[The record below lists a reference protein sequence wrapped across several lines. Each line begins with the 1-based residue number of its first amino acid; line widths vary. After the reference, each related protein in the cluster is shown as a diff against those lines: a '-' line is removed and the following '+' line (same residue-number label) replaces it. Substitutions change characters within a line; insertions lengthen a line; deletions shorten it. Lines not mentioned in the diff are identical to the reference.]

1 MREINTREDYEAV
14 VEKYA
19 ARLKVARSKYDDF
32 KKEVDALEKALATP
46 APKEASEAERKDY
59 ANLVKSSL
67 LSLKD
72 LRRMIGEYDDLFDT
86 WTRSV
91 KLFR

>member
-32 KKEVDALEKALATP
+32 KKEVDALEKALGVP

-59 ANLVKSSL
+59 AALVAAGML
-67 LSLKD
+67 RVKD
-72 LRRMIGEYDDLFDT
+72 LRRLIAEYDDNFDG

-91 KLFR
+91 KLIR

>member
-1 MREINTREDYEAV
+1 MREINSREDYEAV

-19 ARLKVARSKYDDF
+19 ARLRVAKGKYDDF

-46 APKEASEAERKDY
+46 APKEASDAERKDY
-59 ANLVKSSL
+59 AALVAGGML
-67 LSLKD
+67 RVKD
-72 LRRMIGEYDDLFDT
+72 LRRLIAEYDDNFDG

-91 KLFR
+91 RLFR